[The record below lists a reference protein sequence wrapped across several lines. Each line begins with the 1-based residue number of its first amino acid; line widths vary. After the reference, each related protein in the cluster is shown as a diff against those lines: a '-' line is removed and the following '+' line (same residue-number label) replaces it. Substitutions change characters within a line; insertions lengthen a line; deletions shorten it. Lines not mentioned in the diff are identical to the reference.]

1 MALRLSFNLSGID
14 PNAPTTT
21 GITFVLTP
29 HIYYY
34 YYYYYYYCYCYC
46 YYYYYYFLFF
56 IFSFLSELLFS
67 GFLQFKGNFVHGQN
81 N

>member
-29 HIYYY
+29 HI
-34 YYYYYYYCYCYC
+34 
-46 YYYYYYFLFF
+46 F
-56 IFSFLSELLFS
+56 IIIIIIIIISSS
-67 GFLQFKGNFVHGQN
+67 SSSSSSSISCSNHDIMTYMI
-81 N
+81 